1 MPDPDEP
8 LTVGIDG
15 GYVHARGGFSRY
27 LKGALGKVAENAQSE
42 SCKMTEEAK
51 LGKVL
56 LLYCDCQP
64 QTDLGR
70 CRLCHHS
77 RNLTKII
84 VAATTT
90 SCDCRNIRNHEMI
103 IDFGI

>member
-1 MPDPDEP
+1 LPDPDEP

-15 GYVHARGGFSRY
+15 GYVHARGGFYRN
-27 LKGALGKVAENAQSE
+27 LKGALGKVPENAQSE

-56 LLYCDCQP
+56 LLYCECQP

-77 RNLTKII
+77 RSSNLSGCSI
-84 VAATTT
+84 VMK
-90 SCDCRNIRNHEMI
+90 NIQYSYGYANKL
-103 IDFGI
+103 FG